1 MGATAELCGR
11 IAGLGYGDLDEA
23 ARAAARRL
31 ALDGLAVAVAGAK
44 LEHAPRALCD
54 VLEAQGSSDA
64 ASVIGM
70 GRRLGP
76 IAAAYVNGASM
87 HVLDYEPMWS
97 PANHAA
103 STTLP
108 AALAAAE
115 FIGAD
120 GRSVLA
126 ALALGVEMQGRLR
139 VASRMLEPRAFTFH
153 PPGFVGPLA
162 AAVAAGHVLGLD
174 AGQLRHALGIAASK
188 SGTVLANAGTM
199 TKCLHCGQAA
209 AFGLEAALLARA
221 GFTANENV
229 LEAPAGYG
237 AALMPNADWSELQA
251 FGRPWR
257 LVEPGYA
264 IKMFPCQY
272 GTHFGVTAALELARR
287 IGEAAAI
294 EAVTIDTPAMPYV
307 DRPQPANGLD
317 GKFSFQYTAAC
328 ALLDGRVDMAS
339 FTDAR
344 RFAPDMAAL
353 LPRIRVVQDASRPAA
368 FETMHVAVTA
378 RLRDGREVT
387 ARCDAPRGYPLK
399 GAPLGEAEHRAKARD
414 CLAVALSAEPAERAL
429 ALASALDALDPTG
442 LAELCALLR

>member
-1 MGATAELCGR
+1 MGATAELCER
-11 IAGLGYGDLDEA
+11 IVGLGWADLGDEA
-23 ARAAARRL
+23 AEAARRL
-31 ALDGLAVAVAGAK
+31 ALDGLAVAAAGAK
-44 LEHAPRALCD
+44 LEPAPRALCD
-54 VLEAQGSSDA
+54 LLAAQGSSEQ

-87 HVLDYEPMWS
+87 HVLDYEAMWS
-97 PANHAA
+97 PANHAT

-115 FIGAD
+115 AVGAG
-120 GRSVLA
+120 GRAVIM

-162 AAVAAGHVLGLD
+162 SAVAAGHVLGLS
-174 AGQLRHALGIAASK
+174 AGQLRHAIGIAASK

-209 AFGLEAALLARA
+209 AFWLEAALLARS

-251 FGRPWR
+251 FGKPWR

-272 GTHFGVTAALELARR
+272 GTHFGVTAAL
-287 IGEAAAI
+287 AAWREIAGAGI
-294 EAVTIDTPAMPYV
+294 EQVTISTPAMPYV
-307 DRPQPANGLD
+307 DRPSPVSGLD

-339 FTDAR
+339 FTEER
-344 RFAPDMAAL
+344 RFAPDMAAML
-353 LPRIRVVQDASRPAA
+353 AKIRVAQDASRPAA
-368 FETMHVAVTA
+368 FETMHVELEA
-378 RLRDGREVT
+378 RLADGRVVR
-387 ARCDAPRGYPLK
+387 ARCEAPRGYPKRGEALT
-399 GAPLGEAEHRAKARD
+399 EAEHLAKVRN
-414 CLAVALSAEPAERAL
+414 CLAVALTPEPAERAI
-429 ALASALDALDPTG
+429 ALVARLDALDPAG
-442 LAELCALLR
+442 LSELCGLLR